1 LNARHLEAVQSIF
14 EPLILPTARL
24 AVHPG
29 KELIRGEVNAAGWL
43 KPLPF
48 GFDPLRYGIDEQIL
62 IVDRGN
68 AVFTTAGD
76 ADRFSLTRPGIHI
89 LVLNGLS
96 SSGCQAEPA
105 TRHQINLVFGSDVS
119 RGRYEPF
126 QVLMFFDPTL
136 NHPAHALRHTM
147 IDLKKQYRQSSDLGA
162 GFIRTFQP
170 SSDQQPF
177 ESSCQRPYRQSSD
190 QPTSGQRLCY
200 RHFNDPASSEQRPE
214 QLSSPHWLR
223 FSVSLNLT

>member
-1 LNARHLEAVQSIF
+1 
-14 EPLILPTARL
+14 
-24 AVHPG
+24 
-29 KELIRGEVNAAGWL
+29 
-43 KPLPF
+43 
-48 GFDPLRYGIDEQIL
+48 LRNGIDEQIL

-68 AVFTTAGD
+68 AVFIAAGD
-76 ADRFSLTRPGIHI
+76 ADRFSLARPRVHI

-147 IDLKKQYRQSSDLGA
+147 IGLKKQYRQSSDLWA

-177 ESSCQRPYRQSSD
+177 ESSCQRPYRQTND
-190 QPTSGQRLCY
+190 QPTSSQRLCY
-200 RHFNDPASSEQRPE
+200 RHTNDPPSSEQRPE
-214 QLSSPHWLR
+214 QPSSPSWLR
-223 FSVSLNLT
+223 FSTS

>member
-1 LNARHLEAVQSIF
+1 M
-14 EPLILPTARL
+14 
-24 AVHPG
+24 
-29 KELIRGEVNAAGWL
+29 
-43 KPLPF
+43 
-48 GFDPLRYGIDEQIL
+48 
-62 IVDRGN
+62 DRGN
-68 AVFTTAGD
+68 AVFTAAGD
-76 ADRFSLTRPGIHI
+76 ADRFSLARPRVHI

-136 NHPAHALRHTM
+136 NHPAHALRHSM
-147 IDLKKQYRQSSDLGA
+147 IGLKKQYRQSSDLGA

-177 ESSCQRPYRQSSD
+177 ESSCQRPYRQTND

-200 RHFNDPASSEQRPE
+200 RHFNDPPSSEQRPW
-214 QLSSPHWLR
+214 QPLSPSLPRLSS
-223 FSVSLNLT
+223 SLNLT